1 MQLTGVEVSDKSLEN
16 IPPNTVLMVI
26 SDDKGAVKIVKI
38 DLDSMPTNESL
49 LRVKGGCWVVIN
61 GKLVWKDPC
70 PY

>member
-1 MQLTGVEVSDKSLEN
+1 MRLTGVEFSDKSLEN

-49 LRVKGGCWVVIN
+49 LRVKGGCWVIIN
-61 GKLVWKDPC
+61 GKLEWKDPC